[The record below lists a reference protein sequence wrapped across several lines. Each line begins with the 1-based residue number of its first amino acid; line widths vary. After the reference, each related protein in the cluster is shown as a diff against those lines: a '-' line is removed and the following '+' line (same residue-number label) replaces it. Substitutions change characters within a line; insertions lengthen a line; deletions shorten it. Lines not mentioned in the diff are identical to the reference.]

1 MEPLEIEVKFYL
13 PDLSRIRERVLS
25 LASIRRC
32 RQHEI
37 NVRFDDAADRLRQRS
52 ALLRLR
58 RDDRIRLTF
67 KSPPPQPDD
76 RYKIHRELET
86 EIGNF
91 EVMTQILA
99 ALGYRRKQVYEK
111 WRETFQ
117 QGRCHLCLDQ
127 LPYGDFLEIEGPA
140 EEIRPAAERLGL
152 EWKNRIVSNYLE
164 IFETIRQSLRL
175 SFQDLTFDN
184 FRNLDYSFD
193 AHLEWFQVNDESP

>member
-13 PDLSRIRERVLS
+13 PDLFRIRERVLS
-25 LASIRRC
+25 LAPIRRC

-37 NVRFDDAADRLRQRS
+37 NVRFDDAADRLRHRS

-76 RYKIHRELET
+76 QFKVHRELET

-91 EVMTQILA
+91 EVMTQILT
-99 ALGYRRKQVYEK
+99 ALGYRQKQIYEK
-111 WRETFQ
+111 WRETFVL
-117 QGRCHLCLDQ
+117 GRCHLCLDQ
-127 LPYGDFLEIEGPA
+127 MPYGDFLEIEGPA
-140 EEIRPAAERLGL
+140 EEIRPTAERLGL

-164 IFETIRQSLRL
+164 IFEAIRQSLGL

-184 FRNLDYSFD
+184 FRNLDDSFEPQIER
-193 AHLEWFQVNDESP
+193 LRVNDESL